1 MPAFSPTVPES
12 MADWFL
18 AQSPGAALSPLTSFP
33 ELLEGGMTLQSF
45 SNSLLFDNL
54 DLPWCSPDDD
64 DPLMQYPHTHTH
76 SSQHRNPVAGSP
88 PRRSQIPRGLP
99 FIINGINTPLEQKF
113 FMHFTTT
120 TSRVLTNETNTQN
133 PLLTNILPR
142 SLQDPMIQRAI
153 LCLGASHLL
162 SIVPSPES
170 DLMLEKG
177 RLLRHTEHEQIKR
190 IETAHSISKQIT
202 KAELDAI
209 LSCTMLLCLYEICE
223 GTGDVAW
230 RIRLDVARDLLQ
242 NAITDHRAVNTSA
255 EAGPISNN
263 KSLDVNEFLLEFFIY
278 HDILAAVTDQS
289 RRPTLS
295 SSLWTSTRINNQ
307 RPYMIGIEDGLFD
320 LVSRVAALRSRD
332 SPESIICEALV
343 LWEELNE
350 WQPATSDPDH
360 KLACSAYISALFVWL
375 YSLINP
381 LNIADEKVR
390 EAVKTGMEAM
400 ENIQGSGVLAFL
412 LFPTF
417 VLGHASTTSQERQQ
431 CTAQFDRL
439 RHFSGLGNVKLARK
453 LVRLSWDAYD
463 NGALDAWDWVH
474 QMEQHGISL
483 PVT

>member
-1 MPAFSPTVPES
+1 
-12 MADWFL
+12 
-18 AQSPGAALSPLTSFP
+18 
-33 ELLEGGMTLQSF
+33 
-45 SNSLLFDNL
+45 
-54 DLPWCSPDDD
+54 
-64 DPLMQYPHTHTH
+64 
-76 SSQHRNPVAGSP
+76 
-88 PRRSQIPRGLP
+88 
-99 FIINGINTPLEQKF
+99 
-113 FMHFTTT
+113 MHFTTT
-120 TSRVLTNETNTQN
+120 TSKVLTNETDTRN

-142 SLQDPMIQRAI
+142 SLQDPMIQTAI

-162 SIVPSPES
+162 SLVPNPES
-170 DLMLEKG
+170 DLKMEKD
-177 RLLRHTEHEQIKR
+177 RLLKHTEHEQIMR
-190 IETAHSISKQIT
+190 IKAAQSISKQIV
-202 KAELDAI
+202 KSELDAI
-209 LSCTMLLCLYEICE
+209 LSCAMLLCLYEISE

-242 NAITDHRAVNTSA
+242 NAIDNHHVVVNTSA
-255 EAGPISNN
+255 EAGSINN
-263 KSLDVNEFLLEFFIY
+263 RKSLDVNEFLLEFFIY
-278 HDILAAVTDQS
+278 HDILATVTDQS
-289 RRPTLS
+289 RRSTLS
-295 SSLWTSTRINNQ
+295 SSLWTSTGINNQ

-320 LVSRVAALRSRD
+320 LVSRVAALRLRD

-381 LNIADEKVR
+381 LNIADDKIR
-390 EAVKTGMEAM
+390 EAVKTGMEDM
-400 ENIQGSGVLAFL
+400 QNIQGSGVLAFL

-417 VLGHASTTSQERQQ
+417 VLGHASITSHERQQ

-439 RHFSGLGNVKLARK
+439 RHFSGLGNVKLARE
-453 LVRLSWDAYD
+453 LVKLSWDAYD